1 MVQQQRQSNR
11 SNKVTSTVFKPYQ
24 LNKVA
29 EFGGI
34 KSVENGAGVNVP
46 TFVPQFKAHFARV
59 KTTLTDRYEAAGT
72 SLENTK
78 VIAAKHRDAFEDM
91 QQVRFNGKVYDVV
104 DVSPEQDVYLTFD
117 YLTIRDV
124 KKGGGAGGA

>member
-1 MVQQQRQSNR
+1 MAQQRQRKNR
-11 SNKVTSTVFKPYQ
+11 ITSTVFKPYQ

-29 EFGGI
+29 EFGVV
-34 KSVENGAGVNVP
+34 KSIENGAGVNVP

-78 VIAAKHRDAFEDM
+78 VIAVKHRDAFEDM
-91 QQVRFNGKVYDVV
+91 QQVSFNGTVYSIV
-104 DVSPEQDVYLTFD
+104 DVSPEQDTYLTFD

-124 KKGGGAGGA
+124 KKGGGTGGA

>member
-1 MVQQQRQSNR
+1 MPMAQQRQRKNR
-11 SNKVTSTVFKPYQ
+11 ITSTVFKPYQ

-29 EFGGI
+29 EFGVV
-34 KSVENGAGVNVP
+34 KSIENGAGVNVP

-78 VIAAKHRDAFEDM
+78 VIAVKHRDAFEDM
-91 QQVRFNGKVYDVV
+91 QQVSFNGTVYSIV
-104 DVSPEQDVYLTFD
+104 DVSPEQDTYLTFD

-124 KKGGGAGGA
+124 KKGGGTGGA

>member
-1 MVQQQRQSNR
+1 MAHSQRQSNR
-11 SNKVTSTVFKPYQ
+11 RNNITSTVFKPYQ
-24 LNKVA
+24 LTKVA
-29 EFGGI
+29 EFGI
-34 KSVENGAGVNVP
+34 VKSVENGAGVNVP

-91 QQVRFNGKVYDVV
+91 QQVRFNGKTYDIV
-104 DVSPEQDVYLTFD
+104 DVSPEYDIYLAFD

-124 KKGGGAGGA
+124 KKGGGTGGA